1 MRCRE
6 CGKLTCINR
15 SACRRKADEAR
26 RREVERN
33 YPSSPDL
40 TSPSY
45 QTSYWGGSSY
55 GSCSSSYGSSD
66 DSYGSS
72 SSSCGSSS
80 NSYGSSSDSCSSGS
94 WD

>member
-33 YPSSPDL
+33 YPSSHDL

-45 QTSYWGGSSY
+45 QPSYWGGSSY
-55 GSCSSSYGSSD
+55 GSCGSSS

-72 SSSCGSSS
+72 SSS
-80 NSYGSSSDSCSSGS
+80 YGSSSDSCGSGS

>member
-40 TSPSY
+40 TSPPY
-45 QTSYWGGSSY
+45 QPSYWGGSSY
-55 GSCSSSYGSSD
+55 VTYGSSD
-66 DSYGSS
+66 D
-72 SSSCGSSS
+72 SCGSSS
-80 NSYGSSSDSCSSGS
+80 NSYGSSSSSYGSSSDSCGSGS